1 MKSRKRENYAR
12 NAKKNKKKIKDMSA
26 TIQSFKLNLNRQE
39 QNSREELLVNSWV
52 P

>member
-1 MKSRKRENYAR
+1 MQEMQKK
-12 NAKKNKKKIKDMSA
+12 KKNIKDTSA

-39 QNSREELLVNSWV
+39 QNSRGELLVNSWV